1 MKRTKIRKIGNSYG
15 VLIPKAMLDRLQV
28 REGEAVYLV
37 ERTDGLE
44 VRVGDPEFERQA
56 DALREGMRRYKNAM
70 RELAK

>member
-1 MKRTKIRKIGNSYG
+1 MKKTKIRKIGNSYG

-56 DALREGMRRYKNAM
+56 QALREGLSKYKHAM